1 MIKHVGDQCM
11 KCGIGHFDVYNFVPD
26 IKVAT
31 RSGCEDCPPE
41 EHLHLAC
48 EKCGFMVWDK
58 TAEQYALEM
67 LESERAKLS

>member
-11 KCGIGHFDVYNFVPD
+11 KCGLGHFDVYNFIPHVRE
-26 IKVAT
+26 VT
-31 RSGCEDCPPE
+31 RSGCVDCPPE